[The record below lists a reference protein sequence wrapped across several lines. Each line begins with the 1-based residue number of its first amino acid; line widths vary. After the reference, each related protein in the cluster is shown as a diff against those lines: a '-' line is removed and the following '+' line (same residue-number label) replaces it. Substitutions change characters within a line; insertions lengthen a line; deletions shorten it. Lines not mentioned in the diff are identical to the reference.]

1 MDKSFQSAVAAY
13 KVAAQLTHRQEVMR
27 LYRSSLRLIA
37 SWSESREVFN
47 SEALKVRAEF
57 DENKNLPADSAKV
70 KRLLREAHER
80 LARQA
85 HPDPY
90 IAPFMPGGSLFM
102 RNPAL
107 PLEAIYPDGIPEG
120 VSRRRVNI
128 DFSNIPDDQP
138 YANRVFVDSANKKY
152 YIDQ

>member
-1 MDKSFQSAVAAY
+1 M
-13 KVAAQLTHRQEVMR
+13 
-27 LYRSSLRLIA
+27 
-37 SWSESREVFN
+37 
-47 SEALKVRAEF
+47 RAEF
-57 DENKNLPADSAKV
+57 DENKNLPAGKHSERLVKVFAKAFLDSAKV

-120 VSRRRVNI
+120 VSR
-128 DFSNIPDDQP
+128 
-138 YANRVFVDSANKKY
+138 
-152 YIDQ
+152 